1 MIDTEVVLEAL
12 NALCN
17 DAVASVHRQRA
28 EDGSL
33 TADTSGAA
41 AQLQESMRELSIQDL
56 IPITLCGLRTRFQ
69 SPGGTVKVEPI
80 CRVNLPQDI
89 NEDKETGQI
98 ILEPNNYP
106 WSKEHLDPGF
116 NYDFSK
122 LKDTEKYYRGG
133 ELYERPCGWQRF
145 ALKVLDKYE
154 DNTWLGN
161 RWRTTQS
168 VAGEWPVS
176 YHGTKQEFVKAI
188 IEEHLKAGKRKK
200 HGKGI
205 YLTPDIDIAKRFAT
219 KFTSKK
225 TGKKYK
231 VILQNRINPVYREIY
246 KEDNYWLVPIPENAS
261 DKEQQEIVE
270 KAIRPY
276 GLLLQEI

>member
-1 MIDTEVVLEAL
+1 MNAHVVG
-12 NALCN
+12 
-17 DAVASVHRQRA
+17 SVLP
-28 EDGSL
+28 S
-33 TADTSGAA
+33 
-41 AQLQESMRELSIQDL
+41 
-56 IPITLCGLRTRFQ
+56 RFQ

-80 CRVNLPQDI
+80 CRVDLQQDI
-89 NEDKETGQI
+89 SEDKKTGQI
-98 ILEPNNYP
+98 IIEPNNYP
-106 WSKEHLDPGF
+106 WSKEHLDPRF

-176 YHGTKQEFVKAI
+176 YHGTKQEHVKAI
-188 IEEHLKAGKRKK
+188 IEEH
-200 HGKGI
+200 
-205 YLTPDIDIAKRFAT
+205 
-219 KFTSKK
+219 FT

-231 VILQNRINPVYREIY
+231 VILQNRINPEYREIY
-246 KEDNYWLVPIPENAS
+246 EEDNYWLVPIPENAS
-261 DKEQQEIVE
+261 EKEQREIVE

-276 GLLLQEI
+276 GLLLKEI

>member
-1 MIDTEVVLEAL
+1 MINTEVVLEAL

-56 IPITLCGLRTRFQ
+56 IPITLCGVRTRFQ

-80 CRVNLPQDI
+80 CRVDLPQDI

-122 LKDTEKYYRGG
+122 LKDTENYYRGG

-176 YHGTKQEFVKAI
+176 YHGTDQKFVKAI
-188 IEEHLKAGKRKK
+188 IEEHLKAGPRKAF
-200 HGKGI
+200 GNGI
-205 YLTPDIDIAKRFAT
+205 YSTPHIDIAEGFA
-219 KFTSKK
+219 KEFTSKK

-231 VILQNRINPVYREIY
+231 AILQNRINPKYREKHY
-246 KEDNYWLVPIPENAS
+246 EDKYWLVPIPENAS

>member
-1 MIDTEVVLEAL
+1 MFDTEVVLEAL

-41 AQLQESMRELSIQDL
+41 AQLQESMRELSIQHL
-56 IPITLCGLRTRFQ
+56 IPITLCGLRTSFQ
-69 SPGGTVKVEPI
+69 SLGGTFNVEPI
-80 CRVNLPQDI
+80 CMVNLPEDI

-98 ILEPNNYP
+98 IIEPNNYP
-106 WSKEHLDPGF
+106 WSMEHLDPGF

-122 LKDTEKYYRGG
+122 LKDTEKYYRGD
-133 ELYERPCGWQRF
+133 ELYGRPCGWQRF

-161 RWRTTQS
+161 TWRTTQS

-176 YHGTKQEFVKAI
+176 YHGTNQKFVKAI
-188 IEEHLKAGKRKK
+188 IEGHLKAGD
-200 HGKGI
+200 GNWYGNGI
-205 YLTPDIDIAKRFAT
+205 YSTPHIDIAEGYAKVFD
-219 KFTSKK
+219 SNK
-225 TGKKYK
+225 TGKTYK
-231 VILQNRINPVYREIY
+231 AILQNRINPKYRE
-246 KEDNYWLVPIPENAS
+246 KHNKDKYWLVPIPEEAS

-276 GLLLQEI
+276 GLLLKEI